1 MRLFLLAFALVLTA
15 GTAHADRV
23 VVRNSPG
30 AVVTSAQ
37 ADADQMA
44 ASGRLR
50 HSGRAGCREGIGCG
64 STPKATVTGEWA
76 DAEPL
81 QKRGTY
87 RVQLIPAGKKIA
99 RQRIW

>member
-1 MRLFLLAFALVLTA
+1 MRLFLLALALVLTA
-15 GTAHADRV
+15 GTAHAERI

-30 AVVTSAQ
+30 AIVSGAQ
-37 ADADQMA
+37 ADADTMA
-44 ASGRLR
+44 ATGRLR
-50 HSGRAGCREGIGCG
+50 HSGRATCREGIGCG
-64 STPKATVTGEWA
+64 STPEAALSGEWA

-87 RVQLIPAGKKIA
+87 RVQMIPAGKKFT

>member
-1 MRLFLLAFALVLTA
+1 MRFLLLALALALTA
-15 GTAHADRV
+15 GTAHAERI

-30 AVVTSAQ
+30 AIVSGAQ
-37 ADADQMA
+37 VDADTMA
-44 ASGRLR
+44 AT
-50 HSGRAGCREGIGCG
+50 GRAGCREGIGCG
-64 STPKATVTGEWA
+64 STPEAIVSGEWA

-87 RVQLIPAGKKIA
+87 RVQMIPAGKKIA